1 MAYDLAAIL
10 RRLAPP
16 TPLELRLLGR
26 TLLHAAVVGGF
37 AGAIGAAFFGALEL
51 TQHLVLG
58 GLAGYVPL
66 RARGEALL
74 VQEAAGA
81 FRPWMLAVLPAL
93 GGLASGLL
101 TTKLAPEASG
111 GGGNATID
119 AYPRHG
125 ALIRGRVIAVKA
137 LASVL
142 TLGTG
147 GAGGRE
153 GPTMLVGAATGSLVG
168 RLLPTSA
175 RERRILMVAGIA
187 AGMSAVFRTPLGAA
201 LLAVEMLYR
210 DDFESDALVPA
221 ILASVVAYS
230 IVISVFGE
238 ANLFGRLPHL
248 RFSPGQLPLY
258 VVLGVII
265 AGVSDAFARALHGVH
280 AGAKRLPV
288 PAWAKPALGGLAM
301 GLFGVAALSLT
312 ASYLGATGEKLG
324 LLGGG
329 YGLLQMVLTGEP
341 GLPQHWPLVALLV
354 ALAVG
359 KLVAASLTIGSGG
372 SAGDFAPALVIGG
385 LLGAAFGH
393 SARLLVGDPAID
405 PAAFALVG
413 MGTFYG
419 GIAHVPLSALVLV
432 CELAGSYDLLV
443 PMMLAVGVAFVAL
456 RKTTLY
462 EAQPPAKAGSRAF
475 GAVPGSE
482 GLENIVV
489 DDVLVLPEV
498 DPVPESLPIRA
509 AAALVTASRRQLVLT
524 VTGADGRSRGV
535 VDIEDL
541 REAARDPHLDWA
553 VVGDVMVPWCSVAS
567 GTSLA
572 AAGRRLVEGGLR
584 QVPVTKGGASLGYVG
599 EVEIARA
606 VLRAGPM
613 A

>member
-1 MAYDLAAIL
+1 MAYDLSAVL

-16 TPLELRLLGR
+16 TPLDLRLLGR
-26 TLLHAAVVGGF
+26 TLLHAAFVGGF

-51 TQHLVLG
+51 AQHLLLG
-58 GLAGYVPL
+58 GVAGYVPV
-66 RARGEALL
+66 RARGEVLFA
-74 VQEAAGA
+74 QETAAP
-81 FRPWMLAVLPAL
+81 FRPWVLAVLPAL

-101 TTKLAPEASG
+101 TTKLAPEAAG
-111 GGGNATID
+111 GGGDVTID
-119 AYPRHG
+119 AYHKHG
-125 ALIRGRVIAVKA
+125 ALIRGRVIVVKA

-210 DDFESDALVPA
+210 DDFESDALVPS

-230 IVISVFGE
+230 IVIAVFGE

-248 RFSPGQLPLY
+248 PFSPRQLPLY
-258 VVLGVII
+258 VVLGVIV
-265 AGVSDAFARALHGVH
+265 AGASVEFARALRRVH
-280 AGAKRLPV
+280 AGAERLPV
-288 PAWAKPALGGLAM
+288 PAWARPALGGLAM
-301 GLFGVAALSLT
+301 GLFSLAALTLT
-312 ASYLGATGEKLG
+312 TAWLGARGHTLG
-324 LLGGG
+324 LVGGG
-329 YGLLQMVLTGEP
+329 YGFLQMVLTGAP
-341 GLPQHWPLVALLV
+341 DLPQRWTLVALLV
-354 ALAVG
+354 ALAAG

-393 SARLLVGDPAID
+393 AARLLVGDPAID

-443 PMMLAVGVAFVAL
+443 PMMLAVGIAYVAL
-456 RKTTLY
+456 RRVTLY
-462 EAQPPAKAGSRAF
+462 EAQPQAKVAALAPGV
-475 GAVPGSE
+475 VPGSE
-482 GLENIVV
+482 RLEQITV
-489 DDVLVLPEV
+489 DDVLVAPEV
-498 DPVPESLPIRA
+498 EPVAESLPIRA
-509 AAALVTASRRQLVLT
+509 AAELVAASRRQLVLI
-524 VTGADGRSRGV
+524 VTGADGRPRGV

-541 REAARDPHLDWA
+541 REAARDPHLGWA
-553 VVGDVMVPWCSVAS
+553 VVGDVMVPWCSVSS

-584 QVPVTKGGASLGYVG
+584 QVPVTSGGASLGYVG

-606 VLRAGPM
+606 VLRARPV